1 MTGKIIAIGSLKGG
15 TGKTTIAVNL
25 GAELGAGGRAR
36 VALVDADM
44 QESATAWIAHSPF
57 EPVGCHT
64 LPLDSERK
72 AKAWIARIRALAA
85 GHAHVIIDL
94 PPHVGT
100 AMYAALAIAD
110 LLVVP
115 ITPSP
120 LDIHAASK
128 VLRMLQEARK
138 ARRGG
143 KPRCLLVGSRV
154 DRRTAAGKGLDLAL
168 KELGE
173 PVGPSVGQR
182 SAFVSATIGGDWVG
196 HHARKSKAYEE
207 IVALAKRVRRA
218 LK

>member
-1 MTGKIIAIGSLKGG
+1 MSGNIIAIGSLKGG

-25 GAELGAGGRAR
+25 GAELAAGGRAR

-57 EPVGCHT
+57 EPVVCHT
-64 LPLDSERK
+64 LPLDSGRK
-72 AKAWIARIRALAA
+72 AKAWIARIRKLAA
-85 GHAHVIIDL
+85 GHAHVLIDL

-128 VLRMLQEARK
+128 VLRMLHEARD
-138 ARRGG
+138 ARGGG
-143 KPRCLLVGSRV
+143 KPGCLLVGSRV
-154 DRRTAAGKGLDLAL
+154 DIRTAAGKGLGLAL

-182 SAFVSATIGGDWVG
+182 AAFVSASIGGDWVG
-196 HHARKSKAYEE
+196 HHAPKSKAHEE
-207 IVALAKRVRRA
+207 IAALAKRVKRA